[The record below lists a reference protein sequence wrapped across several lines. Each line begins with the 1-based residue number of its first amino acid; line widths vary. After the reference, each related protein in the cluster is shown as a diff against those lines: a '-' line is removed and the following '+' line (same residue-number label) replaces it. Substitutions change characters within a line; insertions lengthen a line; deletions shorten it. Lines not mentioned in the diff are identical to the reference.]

1 MYDMTIEKVKNQLI
15 NVSAVC
21 MTTDGWTSLNN
32 ESFVAVTVHFIDSYN
47 ETQLSSVLLGC
58 TNFRERHTA
67 DNLTILFRNIVDEW
81 NLNNKIAGVISDNA
95 SNIKSAL
102 QKCN

>member
-1 MYDMTIEKVKNQLI
+1 
-15 NVSAVC
+15 

-32 ESFVAVTVHFIDSYN
+32 ESFVAVTVHFIDSSN
-47 ETQLSSVLLGC
+47 ETKLSSVLLGC
-58 TNFRERHTA
+58 TNFRERYIA
-67 DNLTILFRNIVDEW
+67 ENLAIFLRNTVDEW

-102 QKCN
+102 QKCNWWTVVFVLFCSFD